1 MTPTP
6 LPEQKVEIPEYPNI
20 PRWLVLQGEIDL
32 RMFLME
38 QMLKRPRSAIV
49 QMIDEATGFDKQ
61 LLKEAQE
68 LVAETR
74 WLKAEYEKEQL

>member
-1 MTPTP
+1 
-6 LPEQKVEIPEYPNI
+6 
-20 PRWLVLQGEIDL
+20 
-32 RMFLME
+32 ME

-49 QMIDEATGFDKQ
+49 QMIDKATGFDKQ